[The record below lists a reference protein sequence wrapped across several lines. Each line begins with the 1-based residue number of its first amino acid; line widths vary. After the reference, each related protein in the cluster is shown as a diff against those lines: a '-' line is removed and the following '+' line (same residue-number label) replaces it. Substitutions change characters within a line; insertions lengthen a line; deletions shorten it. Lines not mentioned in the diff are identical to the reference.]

1 VAKPPEPEYVV
12 DFPTLGF
19 LAADWMSRHCIVPDR
34 FHKGQPFVMADWQL
48 WCTVNHYRV
57 KPTAEW
63 RPENPMLAAAFHYRR
78 SIVIGPQKSGK
89 GPWAAAIICLE
100 AVGPALFAGWAEPG
114 DEYRCADHG
123 CDCGWTYAYDPG
135 EPMGMPWPTP
145 LMQLTATA
153 EDQTDN
159 VWRPLSVMLKGR
171 RLRALARVGTDFA
184 YLPNDGR
191 IDTVTSSAAARL
203 GNPITFALQDETGLY
218 TATNGLVKVAQT
230 QRRGLAGMGG
240 RCIELSNAY
249 DPNEM
254 SQAQLTM
261 EAAARDVFR
270 FHRPPPAH
278 LSYQNKA
285 ERRQIHRYVYA
296 GSWWVDLTSIDAEAA
311 ELAEKDPAQAERYF
325 GNRNVAGVGTWL
337 ERPKWDARKAEAPR
351 VLAKGTAVVLGF
363 DGSDVDD
370 WTAIRAETEDGYQ
383 FTPTYGPDKRP
394 CIWNPADWGG
404 QVPRLEVQAAVDELF
419 GFFKVVR
426 MYFDPP
432 GWETEGDQWAAKYG
446 EKKVIRFETYRPA
459 PMFAAVERLLTD
471 VLKADSGLSHDG
483 CDLTGVH
490 VGNARKAARPG
501 GRYVLAKAS
510 KAQKID
516 ACVASV
522 LAHEVAGDVTAAKLW
537 PKKERPRLV
546 VMKR

>member
-1 VAKPPEPEYVV
+1 MAKPPEPEYVV

-19 LAADWMSRHCIVPDR
+19 LAADWMTRHCIVPDR

-57 KPTAEW
+57 KPTVVW
-63 RPENPMLAAAFHYRR
+63 RPENPVLAAAFHNRR
-78 SIVIGPQKSGK
+78 TIVIGPQKSGK
-89 GPWAAAIICLE
+89 GPWAAAVLCLE

-114 DEYRCADHG
+114 DVYRCGDHG
-123 CDCGWTYAYDPG
+123 CDCGWVYAYEQG
-135 EPMGMPWPTP
+135 EPKGMPWPTP
-145 LMQLTATA
+145 LLQLTATA

-159 VWRPLSVMLKGR
+159 VWRPLSVMLKGK

-218 TATNGLVKVAQT
+218 TATNGMVKVAQT

-240 RCIELSNAY
+240 RSIELSNAY
-249 DPNEM
+249 DPNEG

-261 EAAARDVFR
+261 EAAARDIFR

-311 ELAEKDPAQAERYF
+311 ELAEKDPAQAERFF

-337 ERPKWDARKAEAPR
+337 ERTKWDGRAAKKLP
-351 VLAKGTAVVLGF
+351 VLAKRQPVVLGF

-370 WTAIRAETEDGYQ
+370 WTAIRCETEDGYQ

-394 CIWNPADWGG
+394 CIWNPADWKG
-404 QVPRLEVQAAVDELF
+404 QVPRLEVDAAIDELF
-419 GFFKVVR
+419 GFFRVVR
-426 MYFDPP
+426 LYADPP
-432 GWETEGDQWAAKYG
+432 GWETELDAWSAKYG
-446 EKKVIRFETYRPA
+446 EKRVIRFETYRPA

-471 VLKADSGLSHDG
+471 VVKADSGFSHDG
-483 CDLTGVH
+483 CVITGVH
-490 VGNARKAARPG
+490 VANARKSARPG
-501 GRYVLAKAS
+501 KRYVLAKAS
-510 KAQKID
+510 NAQKID

-522 LAHEVAGDVTAAKLW
+522 LVHEAAGDVTAAKLW
-537 PKKERPRLV
+537 PKKDRPKLV
-546 VMKR
+546 VMRR